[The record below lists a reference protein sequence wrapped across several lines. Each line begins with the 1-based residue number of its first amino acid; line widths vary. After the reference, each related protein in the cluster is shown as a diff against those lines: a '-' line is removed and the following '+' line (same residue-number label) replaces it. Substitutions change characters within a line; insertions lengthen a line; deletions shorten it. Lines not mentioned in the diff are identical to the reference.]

1 MSIARDISRQTSR
14 QTATLTA
21 SQTAVTVAGGFS
33 GSSLETYLNGARL
46 IQGSD
51 YTLNGT
57 SGITLTQ
64 GASAGDIIEFSV
76 RNTSNS
82 GLSAVNTSD
91 VVDGAITYDKLS
103 NSSTDDLNLQKR
115 VAQAWVNFNGQIN
128 PPTIGDSY
136 NVSSVT
142 DSGTTGD
149 YEVNFDTNMA
159 NTSYCVSIDVYHAA
173 GITWT
178 VTPSIHTLST
188 NKVRIIIGR
197 DGSNVY
203 DPAICTVII
212 FGEKS

>member
-14 QTATLTA
+14 QNATLTA

-33 GSSLETYLNGARL
+33 GSSLETYLNGVRL

-64 GASAGDIIEFSV
+64 GASAGDIIEFSI

-115 VAQAWVNFNGQIN
+115 VAQAWVNFSGATN
-128 PPTIGDSY
+128 PPTVRDSY
-136 NVSSVT
+136 NVSSVN
-142 DSGTTGD
+142 DVGATGD
-149 YEVNFDTNMA
+149 YEINFDTNMA
-159 NTSYCVSIDVYHAA
+159 NATYCVSIDVYHYA
-173 GITWT
+173 GVTWT

-203 DPAICTVII
+203 NPSLCTVVI

>member
-51 YTLNGT
+51 YTLNET

-64 GASAGDIIEFSV
+64 GASAGDIIEFSI

-115 VAQAWVNFNGQIN
+115 LAQAWVNFSGATD
-128 PPTIGDSY
+128 PPTVRNSY
-136 NVSSVT
+136 NVSSVS
-142 DSGTTGD
+142 DVGATGD
-149 YEVNFDTNMA
+149 YEINFDTNMA
-159 NTSYCVSIDVYHAA
+159 NANYCVSIDVYHYA
-173 GITWT
+173 GVTWT

-197 DGSNVY
+197 DSSNVY
-203 DPAICTVII
+203 NPAICTVII

>member
-14 QTATLTA
+14 QTTTLTA
-21 SQTAVTVAGGFS
+21 SQTAVTVTGGFS
-33 GSSLETYLNGARL
+33 GSSLETYLNGVRL

-64 GASAGDIIEFSV
+64 GASAGDIIEFSI

-82 GLSAVNTSD
+82 GLSAVNTSE

-103 NSSTDDLNLQKR
+103 NSSTDDLNLKKR
-115 VAQAWVNFNGQIN
+115 VAQAWVNFNGQTN

-136 NVSSVT
+136 NVSSVN
-142 DSGTTGD
+142 DVGATGD

-159 NTSYCVSIDVYHAA
+159 NTNYCVSIDVYHSA
-173 GITWT
+173 GVTWT

-188 NKVRIIIGR
+188 SKVRIVIGR
-197 DGSNVY
+197 DASQIYN
-203 DPAICTVII
+203 PSICTVVI

>member
-14 QTATLTA
+14 QTVTLTA
-21 SQTAVTVAGGFS
+21 SQTAVTVTGGFS

-64 GASAGDIIEFSV
+64 GASAGDIIEFSI

-82 GLSAVNTSD
+82 GLSAVNTSE
-91 VVDGAITYDKLS
+91 VVDEAITYDKLS

-115 VAQAWVNFNGQIN
+115 VAQAWVNFSGATN
-128 PPTIGDSY
+128 PPTVRNSY
-136 NVSSVT
+136 NVSSVN
-142 DSGTTGD
+142 DVGTTGD
-149 YEVNFDTNMA
+149 YEINFDTNMA
-159 NTSYCVSIDVYHAA
+159 NATYCVSIDVYHYA
-173 GITWT
+173 GVTWT

-188 NKVRIIIGR
+188 DKVRIIIGR

-203 DPAICTVII
+203 DPSLCTVII